1 MSKKIKRTIA
11 KFDFGGQLLGQMG
24 LPDPLSEALGT
35 SPGQFAKEDAEKL
48 AKEAEMAGST
58 AAPAAPPTAVS
69 DETLSAREAQRRRQ
83 LAAAGMGGTQ
93 LTGSS
98 GLGSATTS
106 MKSLLGS

>member
-48 AKEAEMAGST
+48 AKEQAGSV
-58 AAPAAPPTAVS
+58 AAPTATPTAVS